1 MMVSTCEAI
10 EKTALSLKIH
20 WEMLFLRENSI
31 IIHKRELR
39 KTLCQILVK
48 SINNK
53 LHNVE
58 YVIEKA
64 IHTRCPTGLS
74 DEILLKDTR

>member
-31 IIHKRELR
+31 IIHKREF
-39 KTLCQILVK
+39 VK
-48 SINNK
+48 NN
-53 LHNVE
+53 LQN
-58 YVIEKA
+58 
-64 IHTRCPTGLS
+64 TC
-74 DEILLKDTR
+74 